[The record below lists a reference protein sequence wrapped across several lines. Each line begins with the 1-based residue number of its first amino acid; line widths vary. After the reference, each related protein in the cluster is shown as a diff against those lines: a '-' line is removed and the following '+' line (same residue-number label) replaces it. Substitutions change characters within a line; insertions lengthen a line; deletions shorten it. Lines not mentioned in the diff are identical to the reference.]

1 MRRSPTAA
9 TSSAAR
15 ISPPAFFTV
24 KASGGGPEPLPA
36 PGCYGPGAMPTGH
49 TAYGYPGELNR
60 KNGDDCSS
68 RRPTAAPSGS
78 TVSGTAIPPALT
90 IDIRIEGFDAAG
102 DTLLLVKGTPRHIAD
117 LFLLDRETGEERQLT
132 HLNGWMDE
140 VGLPELA
147 ELEVPS
153 ADGKV
158 KIHGWVLKP
167 AGYKE
172 GETYPP
178 SSTSTAAPSASTLS
192 TGGLSSTTC
201 RPEGCRRLVRPQRFG
216 ELREGI

>member
-1 MRRSPTAA
+1 MLHP
-9 TSSAAR
+9 
-15 ISPPAFFTV
+15 
-24 KASGGGPEPLPA
+24 
-36 PGCYGPGAMPTGH
+36 
-49 TAYGYPGELNR
+49 
-60 KNGDDCSS
+60 
-68 RRPTAAPSGS
+68 
-78 TVSGTAIPPALT
+78 
-90 IDIRIEGFDAAG
+90 GFDAAG

-172 GETYPP
+172 GETYP
-178 SSTSTAAPSASTLS
+178 AVLIDIRILDIH
-192 TGGLSSTTC
+192 GGPRVLL
-201 RPEGCRRLVRPQRFG
+201 PFRLVV
-216 ELREGI
+216 